1 MCVVCKK
8 NNNVESPT
16 SPELRKTSKRVRIS
30 VVVRAGD
37 RGRLFAWNQPG
48 EQALLSISWLSPPSF
63 HSRANLNQCRWPV
76 WTHTYLCHCAKQSV
90 EQPHPRPTRTPAH
103 SLTFH
108 SGSSGRSYWLGLNP
122 FIFSSFFTLFTSHG
136 GKRVQNTAIMKVWK
150 HDTLQSNTLWR
161 IQLTII
167 DFVLKFVFNCCM
179 KLALGKQVKKVKKI
193 I

>member
-103 SLTFH
+103 
-108 SGSSGRSYWLGLNP
+108 WP
-122 FIFSSFFTLFTSHG
+122 FTLFFTLFTSHG

-150 HDTLQSNTLWR
+150 HDTLQPNT
-161 IQLTII
+161 
-167 DFVLKFVFNCCM
+167 FVFNCFM
-179 KLALGKQVKKVKKI
+179 KLALGKQVKKS
-193 I
+193 